1 MLEIDFVA
9 KVNRMSEVHRA
20 ELFLHLIEQLER
32 DLCPM
37 LTSVGISK
45 GSALIPHALPD
56 DLKVFPIAQTGWN
69 LVGIDVDKILGF

>member
-1 MLEIDFVA
+1 MLEVDLLA
-9 KVNRMSEVHRA
+9 RVNRMSEDHRA
-20 ELFLHLIEQLER
+20 ELFLYLMGKLEG

-37 LTSVGISK
+37 LTSVGVSK
-45 GSALIPHALPD
+45 GSALIPNFLPD